1 MLSLEKLKNVDTPAR
16 YIGTEARQVIK
27 NISNIKSRIC
37 IGVPMIYEIASFDID
52 LKKIYYTLNMR
63 RTTWCERCFAPMP
76 DFEML
81 LKINDEK
88 LFTLESKTPLKQM
101 DAMCFI
107 LSSEMTYT
115 NMLNMLNLGGI
126 PCLKK
131 RRKEGFPLVIATG
144 EAVLNPSPTKEFV
157 DLYIIGEANLVIEEI
172 AEKIEEAKQNNL
184 TKEELLNSMVDI
196 KGVYIPDVTDENK
209 EIHMVTLENLDHEQV
224 PRYLVKPSIS
234 TMFDDTLVSLSCG
247 CNKECTMCTHKY
259 AYGTPKYMSIDKAV
273 LKTHKLVTAT
283 GDRNI
288 RLMTNCYGDYP
299 NFNEL
304 IYKIRELEK
313 PSIGKISFMEVKFN
327 KDNLYLLKYMTD
339 FTEVPSIIVGGATSK
354 LREKVGIEIDEE
366 EVYFVS
372 RKLFEAGYTKVRLKF
387 IIGIPGENY
396 EDFTKILDIANKVCK
411 IYKEVYVKAPDK
423 YIVELNIYN
432 FIAKPHTPSQYA
444 GVNTAENFEIK
455 TRYLIDRNKNE
466 NVIITADEGKQSVI
480 SCMLARGDYKIS
492 KVIYEAFKLGARHDY
507 MPALF
512 NMENWQLA
520 LSKSKVELKE
530 YLEEKNE
537 KVLLP
542 WDNIYLNT
550 PKEELRR
557 IYVNKIRRQVQ
568 NENSSNK

>member
-1 MLSLEKLKNVDTPAR
+1 MLSLEKLKNIDVPAR
-16 YIGTEARQVIK
+16 YIGTEARQVVK

-37 IGVPMIYEIASFDID
+37 VAVPMMYEIATFDLD
-52 LKKIYYTLNMR
+52 LKAIYYTLNMR

-81 LKINDEK
+81 LKINEEK

-101 DAMCFI
+101 DAVCFI

-144 EAVLNPSPTKEFV
+144 EAVLNPYPTKEFIDV
-157 DLYIIGEANLVIEEI
+157 YIIGEASCVIDEI
-172 AEKIEEAKQNNL
+172 AEKIEEAKENNL
-184 TKEELLNSMVDI
+184 TKLELLQSMESI

-209 EIHMVTLENLDHEQV
+209 EIHMVMEENLDHEQI
-224 PRYLVKPSIS
+224 PKYLVRPSIS
-234 TMFDDTLVSLSCG
+234 TMFDDTLVSLSRG
-247 CNKECTMCTHKY
+247 CNKDCTMCTHKY
-259 AYGTPKYMSIDKAV
+259 AYGSTKYLSMDKAV
-273 LKTHKLVTAT
+273 SKTHKLVSAT
-283 GDRNI
+283 GDSAI

-304 IYKIRELEK
+304 IYKIQELEK
-313 PSIGKISFMEVKFN
+313 PSVRKISFMEVKFN
-327 KDNLYLLKYMTD
+327 KDNLYLLKHIKD
-339 FTEVPSIIVGGATSK
+339 FNEIPSIIVGGATCK
-354 LREKVGIEIDEE
+354 LREKVGIDIDEE
-366 EVYFVS
+366 EVYFVT

-396 EDFTKILDIANKVCK
+396 EDFTKVLDIANKVCK

-423 YIVELNIYN
+423 FIVELNIYN

-444 GVNTAENFEIK
+444 VVNSAENFEIK

-480 SCMLARGDYKIS
+480 SCMLARGDDKVS

-512 NMENWQLA
+512 NMENWQVA
-520 LSKSKVELKE
+520 LNKSKIELKE

-537 KVLLP
+537 KLLLP

-550 PKEELRR
+550 SKEELRR
-557 IYVNKIRRQVQ
+557 IYVNKIR
-568 NENSSNK
+568 SSK